1 MPEVIEEEAKIIEE
15 TPELAPEEEITEIT
29 EKDLIEP
36 PKKQSVQE
44 RINEITYKM
53 REEEREKEYWKNL
66 ALGEKEPPEPAP
78 PKPSTEGRPS
88 QTNYESV
95 EEYEDALFDWRDA
108 KRNSETLAK
117 TQEEEKKEA
126 LSEFNK
132 NAAKLR
138 AEHEDF
144 DEVINAPVFTD
155 PMKDALFA
163 SENGPLVAYHIAKNR
178 EVADKIKTLPPERQ
192 IYEMGKLEE
201 RLILAQKTIKTTA
214 APEPIDP
221 VGITGAP
228 EINPSDLSTDKWMEW
243 NRTSD
248 QWLGEMKTRAA
259 TQEREGQQT

>member
-1 MPEVIEEEAKIIEE
+1 MPEEIID
-15 TPELAPEEEITEIT
+15 ITE
-29 EKDLIEP
+29 EDLIQDPPEPAAPAEP
-36 PKKQSVQE
+36 PAEPTEPIVDPAKPKQTVQE

-66 ALGEKEPPEPAP
+66 ALGEKEPLDPPP

-88 QTNYESV
+88 QVNYESV

-178 EVADKIKTLPPERQ
+178 EVADKIKTLSPERQ

-214 APEPIDP
+214 APEPIIP
-221 VGITGAP
+221 VGTTGAP
-228 EINPSDLSTDKWMEW
+228 EIDPSKMNTEDWMEW
-243 NRTSD
+243 NKEQEIKKIKSK
-248 QWLGEMKTRAA
+248 LEPRAP
-259 TQEREGQQT
+259 